1 MGVGGGGCVVQL
13 LLHKSLPEVYH
24 PATVHTYLVQ
34 VLSGKNN
41 IFAPFVDWPAS
52 QPFSYVIVTKVH
64 RFF

>member
-24 PATVHTYLVQ
+24 ATVHTYLVQ

-52 QPFSYVIVTKVH
+52 QPFGYVIVTKVH